1 MRVFH
6 YHCTRHMGAFAP
18 RGTTML
24 LACKLI
30 DLPAIIPE
38 EKKHLIPINVHD
50 KLLYYVNLCLII
62 DTFIH
67 SYAVENIIC
76 HFRLLIL
83 TAGCLTLPAKGTCD
97 TFSGQLPSPAP
108 CEIRLCHNILKN
120 YTTTA
125 MNHFRLIYK

>member
-1 MRVFH
+1 MESLV
-6 YHCTRHMGAFAP
+6 ALQS
-18 RGTTML
+18 GTFPNMQQTVSPNHSYTMSQMVSS
-24 LACKLI
+24 LAIVGLSNI
-30 DLPAIIPE
+30 LPCLATTN
-38 EKKHLIPINVHD
+38 LPI
-50 KLLYYVNLCLII
+50 CLII

-67 SYAVENIIC
+67 SYAVENFIC

-83 TAGCLTLPAKGTCD
+83 TAGCLTLPAKETCD

-125 MNHFRLIYK
+125 MNHFRLI

>member
-1 MRVFH
+1 
-6 YHCTRHMGAFAP
+6 MGAFAP
-18 RGTTML
+18 GGTTML
-24 LACKLI
+24 LACKLK

-97 TFSGQLPSPAP
+97 TFSGQLPSPPPAKYAYVTTS
-108 CEIRLCHNILKN
+108 LK
-120 YTTTA
+120 TIQP
-125 MNHFRLIYK
+125 LP